1 MRRTL
6 VTFALAAAA
15 VVLGSGT
22 ALAHTGPE
30 FDGPDFSNDND
41 VVVYDVEVDHTV
53 VVCGDFSL
61 CQGDAD

>member
-1 MRRTL
+1 MRKTL

-22 ALAHTGPE
+22 ALAHGGPD
-30 FDGPDFSNDND
+30 FDFGGGPDFSSDND
-41 VVVYDVEVDHTV
+41 VVFVDHTV

-61 CQGDAD
+61 CQGDND